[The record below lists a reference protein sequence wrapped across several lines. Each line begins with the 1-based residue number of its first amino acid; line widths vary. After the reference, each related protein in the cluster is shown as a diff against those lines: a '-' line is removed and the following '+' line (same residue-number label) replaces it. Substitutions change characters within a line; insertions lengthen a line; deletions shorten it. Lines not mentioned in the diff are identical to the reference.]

1 MHTCSS
7 PPNSNSGDAS
17 RVTGAANS
25 DLTTNVIWTQE
36 DETALIDF
44 LIAHKSEAGDGLN
57 FKQSVWTVAAA
68 HLQPITTKG
77 GPKNGDKCKTK
88 WGRVCT
94 KQFSL
99 C

>member
-1 MHTCSS
+1 MGHW
-7 PPNSNSGDAS
+7 
-17 RVTGAANS
+17 AANS

-36 DETALIDF
+36 DETALINF
-44 LIAHKSEAGDGLN
+44 LTAHKSEAGDGLN

-77 GPKNGDKCKTK
+77 GPKSGDKCFAE

-94 KQFSL
+94 EQF
-99 C
+99 